1 MAFGQSMGTT
11 VEEPSYLK
19 EMLFSQ
25 TNLNVSLIAAAVAGA
40 LSFPFGIGGAL
51 VVGIAYL
58 SGEAIASMYVPALP
72 TFRVAVDRRVKARR
86 RQEVVDDLTH
96 EISRRDRMKD
106 PNWDVLG
113 HMRERIAFLREIG
126 HNRNIALTEADI
138 DRLEDSCIDFLGLWL
153 SHLSIEEREHAVD
166 DRAVNRRLDDIEQ
179 RLAQQPERGDRTSLE
194 KARSDLQEVLK
205 RHQRIG
211 GRKAAV
217 EAAMLSIPDAVE
229 EIYHMVITAPTSGSQ
244 ADRLQDAIN
253 RLHIEET
260 LESSINDELNQ
271 TAPRVA
277 LRAVVAQRQ

>member
-1 MAFGQSMGTT
+1 
-11 VEEPSYLK
+11 
-19 EMLFSQ
+19 
-25 TNLNVSLIAAAVAGA
+25 
-40 LSFPFGIGGAL
+40 
-51 VVGIAYL
+51 
-58 SGEAIASMYVPALP
+58 
-72 TFRVAVDRRVKARR
+72 
-86 RQEVVDDLTH
+86 
-96 EISRRDRMKD
+96 
-106 PNWDVLG
+106 VLA

-126 HNRNIALTEADI
+126 QNRNIALTEADI

-166 DRAVNRRLDDIEQ
+166 DRAINRRLDDIEQ
-179 RLAQQPERGDRTSLE
+179 RLARQPESGDRTSLE

-205 RHQRIG
+205 RHERIG